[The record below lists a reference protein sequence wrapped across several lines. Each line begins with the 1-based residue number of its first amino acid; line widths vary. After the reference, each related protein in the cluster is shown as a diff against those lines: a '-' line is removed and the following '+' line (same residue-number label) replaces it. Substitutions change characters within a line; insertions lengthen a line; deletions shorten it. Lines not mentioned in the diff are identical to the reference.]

1 MFALYIKLMGITE
14 RKERDKIEMRQRI
27 IDASIE
33 MFLQEGYEKTSIRNI
48 AEKIEYSPATI
59 YLYYKDKDELLY
71 DVQGQAFEKLYQAF
85 KENAVSSDPLKRL
98 EQIMLTYVR
107 FGKKNPELYDLMFI
121 IRAPMNVVEEKELW
135 SNGHDCFGFL
145 VQCITECIE
154 KKLIR
159 FDDPR
164 IAAISVWAMGHGMV
178 ALDLRCRF
186 KVMELD
192 DKAVGAI
199 IEKSI
204 REYHQ
209 LIKN

>member
-1 MFALYIKLMGITE
+1 MGITE
-14 RKERDKIEMRQRI
+14 RKEREKTEMRQRI

-33 MFLQEGYEKTSIRNI
+33 MFLEEGYEKTSIRNI

-85 KENAVSSDPLKRL
+85 VEKANSKDPLKRL

-107 FGKKNPELYDLMFI
+107 FGKNNPELYDLMFI

-145 VQCITECIE
+145 VQCISECVE
-154 KKLIR
+154 QKLIR
-159 FDDPR
+159 FDDPM
-164 IAAISVWAMGHGMV
+164 IGALSVWAMGHGLV

-192 DKAVGAI
+192 EEAVAAT
-199 IEKSI
+199 IEKAI
-204 REYHQ
+204 HDYHQ
-209 LIKN
+209 TIKT